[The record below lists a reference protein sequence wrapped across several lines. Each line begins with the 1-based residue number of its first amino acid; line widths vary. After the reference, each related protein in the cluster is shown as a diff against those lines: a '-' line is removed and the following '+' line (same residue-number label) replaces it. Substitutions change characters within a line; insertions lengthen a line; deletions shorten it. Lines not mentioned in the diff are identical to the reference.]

1 MINNKNDVE
10 KIIYNGK
17 LVRKLNVNN
26 NNVNS
31 EAYLYRW
38 LGNQYVVRKVGKQYN
53 LSTKQLVVLEKDICT
68 YYLLLKKLL
77 SNNLPKIFFTKI
89 DKQQNAILLVTEY
102 FPKGKI
108 AETKS
113 ISQKVKYFKA
123 VSNLIVKL
131 VRFNRNRGLDKLI
144 CSIDTNPENFFLNK
158 KGKIIYND
166 FTPPLF
172 LRENEIWFEFRRKD
186 EMHVLK
192 SEKEKRYFSDVNL
205 FLNFIN
211 KVRIYLPFNEYVK
224 FIKWVSKIKGIK
236 PQGKPWT
243 RKELAKARAS
253 PATSCGV
260 LNLSIRRRLGRCERE
275 YSFTR
280 SSLVE
285 IIKAK
290 KSVNNLSIFPKIFE
304 EISQKPTIESCY
316 KFKNDAGARDLL
328 RFSVSLNREL
338 TENKVKEIYK
348 ESKKRGGVLYLEKK
362 LKKLNKN

>member
-224 FIKWVSKIKGIK
+224 FIKWVSKI
-236 PQGKPWT
+236 
-243 RKELAKARAS
+243 
-253 PATSCGV
+253 
-260 LNLSIRRRLGRCERE
+260 
-275 YSFTR
+275 
-280 SSLVE
+280 
-285 IIKAK
+285 IKAK